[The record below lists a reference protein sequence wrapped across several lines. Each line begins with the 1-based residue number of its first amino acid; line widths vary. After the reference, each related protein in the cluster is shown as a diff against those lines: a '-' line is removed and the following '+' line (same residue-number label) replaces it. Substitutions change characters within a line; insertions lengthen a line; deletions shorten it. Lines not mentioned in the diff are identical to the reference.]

1 MGIHT
6 RKRVDG
12 NDIVLGSGDN
22 EAGAGNRKPTSELGR
37 TPMVNIREPVINL
50 VNDTRRNAIARTR
63 PLNKQRWL
71 EMVLLVHHLLIH
83 CPAGE

>member
-6 RKRVDG
+6 RRCADG
-12 NDIVLGSGDN
+12 NDFVLGSGNN

-37 TPMVNIREPVINL
+37 IPMVNIREPVINL
-50 VNDTRRNAIARTR
+50 VNETRRNAIARTR
-63 PLNKQRWL
+63 LLNKQCWR